1 MSALE
6 VIDTA
11 DAKWS
16 FPCAGP
22 CNVSDRP
29 YSRSRIPSVTGIVGV
44 QDKGTPF
51 AWSASKIASTYWAN
65 HHQELLRLD
74 RDEAIERGRRAFQGE
89 WAGSALIGSLTH
101 LCGEA
106 FLDGHGWDV
115 PDTFRGKPV
124 PADVVDRM
132 PGYVEGLYHFFND
145 LSPVA
150 IATEQVVRGTT
161 ISGLPYIG
169 TFDWLV
175 WINGVCWLLDLK
187 TGKARDELFTN
198 ENRMQLAAY
207 RYAQDLSHWHGTK
220 EVATLPL
227 AETLPTIEKTGIVK
241 MTGAGDYQLFEVDTS
256 PELMDGFDA
265 LAKVQHWM
273 TKGHKLPAAVVVC
286 EHHDEPE
293 LNVGTYDEAQAAR
306 QASVMLGE

>member
-6 VIDTA
+6 VVTAA
-11 DAKWS
+11 DAKWE

-22 CNVSDRP
+22 CTVNDRP

-65 HHQELLRLD
+65 HHAELLRLD
-74 RDEAIERGRRAFQGE
+74 RDDAIERGRRAFQGE
-89 WAGSALIGSLTH
+89 WAGSALVGSLTH

-106 FLDGHGWDV
+106 FLGGEGFDV
-115 PDTFRGKPV
+115 PDMFRGKPV
-124 PADVVDRM
+124 PDDVADRM
-132 PGYVEGLYHFFND
+132 PGFVEGLYRFFND

-161 ISGLPYIG
+161 LSGLPYIG

-187 TGKARDELFTN
+187 TGKPRDDLYTN

-207 RYAQDLSHWHGTK
+207 RWAQNLSHWHGSK

-227 AETLPTIEKTGIVK
+227 ADTLPTVEKTGIVK
-241 MTGAGDYQLFEVDTS
+241 MTGQGDYQLFEVDTDES
-256 PELMDGFDA
+256 LMVQFDA
-265 LAKVQHWM
+265 LAVVQQWM
-273 TKGHKLPAAVVVC
+273 TKGHKSPAPVIVS
-286 EHHDEPE
+286 EYHDEPVVFE
-293 LNVGTYDEAQAAR
+293 PRPDAPVDVEA
-306 QASVMLGE
+306 MLG